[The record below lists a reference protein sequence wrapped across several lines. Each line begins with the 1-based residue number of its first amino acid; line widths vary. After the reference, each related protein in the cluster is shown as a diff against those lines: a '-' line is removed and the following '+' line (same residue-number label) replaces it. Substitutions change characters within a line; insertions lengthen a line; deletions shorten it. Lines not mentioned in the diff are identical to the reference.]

1 MNRKVGSPDRFQPFL
16 NVSGR
21 SAEPPALL
29 DRARRCFWSAP
40 GHASARPI
48 SRKLRKSGVKQARA
62 AASTHATMGMV
73 MGKISEEMP
82 AFTVLHKAVSYEVRK
97 YGPSVVAECSYG
109 PGGWEASDGGSPFG
123 ALARYIGVFGKAQNE
138 QKGASEAIAM
148 TAPVLV
154 TPPASQKI
162 AMTAPV
168 LVTSC
173 QLVEHGPAWWRHSP
187 LPRSPGTSAAPA
199 RGWLLYPL
207 RRSTSAA
214 QAPEVGSICS
224 MCPSSLCGVDHPGPS
239 RTRWPS
245 SCPPPSTRRSSR
257 RPRPPTRA
265 SRCDSYRSACRCKSV
280 STRRRCTH
288 RRTPSFGCLGL
299 GTQRRGAM

>member
-62 AASTHATMGMV
+62 AATHATMGMV

-173 QLVEHGPAWWRHSP
+173 QLVENGPAWWRHNP
-187 LPRSPGTSAAPA
+187 LPRSPGTSAAVRP
-199 RGWLLYPL
+199 GWLLYPL

-224 MCPSSLCGVDHPGPS
+224 MCPSRS
-239 RTRWPS
+239 R
-245 SCPPPSTRRSSR
+245 
-257 RPRPPTRA
+257 
-265 SRCDSYRSACRCKSV
+265 
-280 STRRRCTH
+280 
-288 RRTPSFGCLGL
+288 
-299 GTQRRGAM
+299 

>member
-1 MNRKVGSPDRFQPFL
+1 
-16 NVSGR
+16 
-21 SAEPPALL
+21 
-29 DRARRCFWSAP
+29 
-40 GHASARPI
+40 
-48 SRKLRKSGVKQARA
+48 
-62 AASTHATMGMV
+62 MGMV

-168 LVTSC
+168 LVTPSR
-173 QLVEHGPAWWRHSP
+173 QLVESGPAS
-187 LPRSPGTSAAPA
+187 RSFGLVAAWARRRQPTYPGRVGHQRIRGQASCSIPTPEERTS
-199 RGWLLYPL
+199 
-207 RRSTSAA
+207 A
-214 QAPEVGSICS
+214 QAPGS
-224 MCPSSLCGVDHPGPS
+224 
-239 RTRWPS
+239 
-245 SCPPPSTRRSSR
+245 
-257 RPRPPTRA
+257 
-265 SRCDSYRSACRCKSV
+265 
-280 STRRRCTH
+280 
-288 RRTPSFGCLGL
+288 
-299 GTQRRGAM
+299 

>member
-1 MNRKVGSPDRFQPFL
+1 
-16 NVSGR
+16 
-21 SAEPPALL
+21 
-29 DRARRCFWSAP
+29 
-40 GHASARPI
+40 
-48 SRKLRKSGVKQARA
+48 
-62 AASTHATMGMV
+62 THATMGMV

-173 QLVEHGPAWWRHSP
+173 QLVENGPAWWRHNP
-187 LPRSPGTSAAPA
+187 LPRSPGTSAAVRP
-199 RGWLLYPL
+199 GWLLYPL

-224 MCPSSLCGVDHPGPS
+224 MCPSRS
-239 RTRWPS
+239 R
-245 SCPPPSTRRSSR
+245 
-257 RPRPPTRA
+257 
-265 SRCDSYRSACRCKSV
+265 
-280 STRRRCTH
+280 
-288 RRTPSFGCLGL
+288 
-299 GTQRRGAM
+299 

>member
-1 MNRKVGSPDRFQPFL
+1 MLPPRGASGLFTKVRGLKQSRT
-16 NVSGR
+16 R
-21 SAEPPALL
+21 ALGTH
-29 DRARRCFWSAP
+29 DTAT
-40 GHASARPI
+40 
-48 SRKLRKSGVKQARA
+48 
-62 AASTHATMGMV
+62 STHDTRNMGMV

-168 LVTSC
+168 LVTPSR
-173 QLVEHGPAWWRHSP
+173 QLVESGPAS
-187 LPRSPGTSAAPA
+187 RSFGLVAAWARRRQPTYPGRVGHQRIRGQASCSIPTPEERTS
-199 RGWLLYPL
+199 
-207 RRSTSAA
+207 A
-214 QAPEVGSICS
+214 QAP
-224 MCPSSLCGVDHPGPS
+224 
-239 RTRWPS
+239 
-245 SCPPPSTRRSSR
+245 
-257 RPRPPTRA
+257 
-265 SRCDSYRSACRCKSV
+265 DS
-280 STRRRCTH
+280 
-288 RRTPSFGCLGL
+288 
-299 GTQRRGAM
+299 